1 MGYSD
6 SGSTYNAVP
15 FSSIE
20 LLTDLVEDTSKTVL
34 TPTQDTMTSSL
45 RGNLKLKTLPPG
57 AREAYVFKDM
67 TIKPLLSTGVLCDAG
82 CKALYEKN
90 KLTVFFKDRVVLTG
104 YRDPSTDGL
113 WMVDLDPKIG
123 RANAV
128 YPTGTKAKLV
138 AFYHA
143 CMCSPTP
150 FSMIKAAE
158 LGLSFPGVSLKD
170 LIKYKHV
177 MTSAATAKGHL
188 RGTRF
193 HTLRHNLHTSPPDPG
208 GSEGDT
214 HRPTEG
220 EDMPFDGPD
229 TVIMKVFD
237 PSADS
242 IHGDLTG
249 KFPVDSR
256 DGYKYILVLYSTG
269 GNYIHLI
276 PIKDRTGGAIT
287 QA

>member
-1 MGYSD
+1 
-6 SGSTYNAVP
+6 
-15 FSSIE
+15 
-20 LLTDLVEDTSKTVL
+20 
-34 TPTQDTMTSSL
+34 
-45 RGNLKLKTLPPG
+45 
-57 AREAYVFKDM
+57 
-67 TIKPLLSTGVLCDAG
+67 
-82 CKALYEKN
+82 
-90 KLTVFFKDRVVLTG
+90 
-104 YRDPSTDGL
+104 
-113 WMVDLDPKIG
+113 MVDLDPKIG

-128 YPTGTKAKLV
+128 HPTGTKAKLV
-138 AFYHA
+138 VFYHA

-220 EDMPFDGPD
+220 EDIPFDGPD
-229 TVIMKVFD
+229 TVLMKVFD

-256 DGYKYILVLYSTG
+256 DGY
-269 GNYIHLI
+269 IHI
-276 PIKDRTGGAIT
+276 NM
-287 QA
+287 